1 MLGAELVVAHLGT
14 DQSVP
19 THDPQLLAA
28 AYRQIFANSHTARP
42 TSKGDSA
49 WQ

>member
-1 MLGAELVVAHLGT
+1 MLGAELVVAHLGA

-19 THDPQLLAA
+19 LHDPQLLAA
-28 AYRQIFANSHTARP
+28 AYRQIFATGQSTGP
-42 TSKGDSA
+42 TSKGDTE